1 MNSKAQTVASS
12 DELIAA
18 MRNNELSQI
27 TVRGILTN
35 VPSIRLA
42 PGQVLL
48 GEDQAEIHF
57 AAGID
62 GLQLTSNNQVRS
74 IYLQAS
80 SDGCGLLIIA
90 R

>member
-48 GEDQAEIHF
+48 GEDKRRFILPRESTVFNSLRTIRF
-57 AAGID
+57 AAFICRPVLMDVG
-62 GLQLTSNNQVRS
+62 
-74 IYLQAS
+74 Y
-80 SDGCGLLIIA
+80 
-90 R
+90 